1 MKQGI
6 QEDRGPLPE
15 DDQPPIMGSWNRLYI
30 LVLVIHVI
38 FITLFYLITQSLS

>member
-6 QEDRGPLPE
+6 HEDQGPMPE

-38 FITLFYLITQSLS
+38 FITLFYLITKSLS